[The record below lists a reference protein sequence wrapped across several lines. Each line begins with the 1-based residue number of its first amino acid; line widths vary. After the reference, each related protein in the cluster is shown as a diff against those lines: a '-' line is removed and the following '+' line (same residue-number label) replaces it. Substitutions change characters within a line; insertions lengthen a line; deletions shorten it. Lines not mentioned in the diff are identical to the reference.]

1 MKQNPPNVGRIVD
14 PPSVGRLFDLPHSPH
29 LIRSLF
35 WDQFLALDVFSSPA
49 AFFLNPS
56 SSWTF
61 SFNSPFCFISQFL
74 SISGLSA
81 LARPKNHFNQDPG
94 EGRLI
99 HSPCR
104 QTSPGTLAVGNVGVK
119 LSVLLHIVRFFYLY
133 ALFSL
138 FYCKRISVHERN
150 YTHFLPSPR
159 SPSDGTLNY
168 KPTVN
173 LYEVRIISIIDP
185 DIETMIQSV

>member
-1 MKQNPPNVGRIVD
+1 MTSLLPPQLSTDCNLITTTATLNGSWRHC
-14 PPSVGRLFDLPHSPH
+14 HSRNSR
-29 LIRSLF
+29 RSI
-35 WDQFLALDVFSSPA
+35 QHRV
-49 AFFLNPS
+49 PS
-56 SSWTF
+56 SWRYEDCQNLELR
-61 SFNSPFCFISQFL
+61 NSTTRHWRYRHQRCFDRST
-74 SISGLSA
+74 
-81 LARPKNHFNQDPG
+81 D
-94 EGRLI
+94 
-99 HSPCR
+99 
-104 QTSPGTLAVGNVGVK
+104 K

-173 LYEVRIISIIDP
+173 LYEVRMISIIDP